1 MRSETNKRLN
11 AVGLYLYYI
20 LEKAKLLGW
29 KTKPGME
36 VRAVIDLKEE

>member
-1 MRSETNKRLN
+1 MNEVRNKRLN